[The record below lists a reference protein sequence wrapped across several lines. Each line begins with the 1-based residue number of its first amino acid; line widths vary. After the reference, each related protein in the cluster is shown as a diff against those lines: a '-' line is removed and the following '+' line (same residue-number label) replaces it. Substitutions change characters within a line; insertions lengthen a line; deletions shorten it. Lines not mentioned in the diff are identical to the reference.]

1 MISNFNKPDL
11 KAPRYRNKTL
21 GILNKETFKEF
32 KDKRPLYSHIDDSK
46 LKNII
51 KLYNRALWEGVI
63 EHRDG
68 VELPDSLGYIFIGTC
83 PPAKTVNIDYSKSN
97 EYGKVLRN
105 KNWETDGNI
114 GKIFYTNWSTKYRF
128 KNRELWSF
136 TACRDFKR
144 SVAKEYP
151 NNWTKY
157 VKMQSKMKVSH
168 LYDPNSKNTN
178 KALKDYDEF
187 EI

>member
-151 NNWTKY
+151 KNWTKY

>member
-1 MISNFNKPDL
+1 MISNFKKPDL

-32 KDKRPLYSHIDDSK
+32 KDKRPLYSHIDNSK

-151 NNWTKY
+151 KNWSKY